1 MGSPYPRVPSWKRFT
16 IQMASGGG
24 TSGKKDVDKQTFNA
38 IHFSNSVEDGGSRD
52 REVGFGQ
59 GDLAEAIR

>member
-1 MGSPYPRVPSWKRFT
+1 
-16 IQMASGGG
+16 MASGGG